1 MLSVYMCLMYLS
13 GGSTVCLR
21 FVVFVFVLC
30 VFVLCP
36 SEQRGQTQCCLEVIC
51 VCYVSCQRGSD

>member
-1 MLSVYMCLMYLS
+1 M
-13 GGSTVCLR
+13 CLR
-21 FVVFVFVLC
+21 FVVF